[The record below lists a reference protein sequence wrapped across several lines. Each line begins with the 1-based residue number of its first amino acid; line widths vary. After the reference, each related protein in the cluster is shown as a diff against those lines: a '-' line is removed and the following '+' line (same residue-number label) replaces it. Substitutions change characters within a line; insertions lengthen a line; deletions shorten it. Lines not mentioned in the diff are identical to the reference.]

1 MSYLIKSIKAIVS
14 MILISLVFD
23 VTAADDVPSETKT
36 GLNLTDEQAKKST
49 LREKVIT
56 GNSLSTNNVNYLT
69 SEIKVRL
76 NLTDEQTKQFVPI
89 FLKHTEN
96 RLGALEKHGFNPYSL
111 SYGKKMG
118 FHQLRAI
125 KKDMDKINKQ
135 AENQLSGVLNKEQ
148 IDEYKKMQEEQR
160 IEMRARLKNG
170 DTRKE

>member
-89 FLKHTEN
+89 FLKHIEN

>member
-76 NLTDEQTKQFVPI
+76 NL
-89 FLKHTEN
+89 
-96 RLGALEKHGFNPYSL
+96 YL
-111 SYGKKMG
+111 SILVM
-118 FHQLRAI
+118 L
-125 KKDMDKINKQ
+125 
-135 AENQLSGVLNKEQ
+135 V
-148 IDEYKKMQEEQR
+148 
-160 IEMRARLKNG
+160 
-170 DTRKE
+170 

>member
-1 MSYLIKSIKAIVS
+1 
-14 MILISLVFD
+14 
-23 VTAADDVPSETKT
+23 
-36 GLNLTDEQAKKST
+36 
-49 LREKVIT
+49 
-56 GNSLSTNNVNYLT
+56 
-69 SEIKVRL
+69 
-76 NLTDEQTKQFVPI
+76 
-89 FLKHTEN
+89 
-96 RLGALEKHGFNPYSL
+96 
-111 SYGKKMG
+111 MG